1 MSMLRKLVM
10 PVMAVAILA
19 VFCGCGEKTTA
30 EKAGDAVE
38 NGVKAVQDGA
48 GDVAR
53 EGSKAL
59 DNLSENVRKYP
70 FTFLQR
76 RGGSGM
82 EPFFFCF
89 FNIFLFT

>member
-10 PVMAVAILA
+10 PVMAVAVLA

-48 GDVAR
+48 R

-59 DNLSENVRKYP
+59 DNLSENVRK
-70 FTFLQR
+70 
-76 RGGSGM
+76 
-82 EPFFFCF
+82 
-89 FNIFLFT
+89 

>member
-59 DNLSENVRKYP
+59 DNLSENVRK
-70 FTFLQR
+70 
-76 RGGSGM
+76 
-82 EPFFFCF
+82 
-89 FNIFLFT
+89 

>member
-1 MSMLRKLVM
+1 MSMLRILVM
-10 PVMAVAILA
+10 PVMAVAVLA

-59 DNLSENVRKYP
+59 DNLSENVRK
-70 FTFLQR
+70 
-76 RGGSGM
+76 
-82 EPFFFCF
+82 
-89 FNIFLFT
+89 

>member
-1 MSMLRKLVM
+1 
-10 PVMAVAILA
+10 MAVAVLA

-48 GDVAR
+48 GDVAK

-59 DNLSENVRKYP
+59 DNLSENVKK
-70 FTFLQR
+70 
-76 RGGSGM
+76 
-82 EPFFFCF
+82 
-89 FNIFLFT
+89 

>member
-1 MSMLRKLVM
+1 MGMLRNWVV
-10 PVMAVAILA
+10 PVRGVAVLA

-48 GDVAR
+48 GDVAK

-59 DNLSENVRKYP
+59 DNLSENVKK
-70 FTFLQR
+70 
-76 RGGSGM
+76 
-82 EPFFFCF
+82 
-89 FNIFLFT
+89 